1 METRSNQIMRYLAKD
16 APIKVIAIEAKEL
29 VERAREIHGT
39 APTATAALGRS
50 LMAAS
55 MMGASLKEDGA
66 SVTLRIQGDG
76 PLGTLLTVSDAM
88 GNVRGYVENPQ
99 TDVERI
105 RPGKLNVGAAVG
117 KHGSL
122 TVIKDLNL
130 KEPYVGTVP
139 LVSGEIAEDLTGYF
153 AVSEQ
158 TATACAL
165 GVLIEPDGHVS
176 QAAGYFISLLPGAE
190 DSVIDQLE
198 QGIARVGA
206 VTEAMASYGTL
217 DALVRAVLFDFE
229 LELLEDSTVEYRCY
243 CSHERVSRALLS
255 MGAQELEDMIEEQGE
270 ADITCQFCDKVYHFT
285 KEELQEL
292 LTQGKA

>member
-1 METRSNQIMRYLAKD
+1 METRSNQLRRYLAKD
-16 APIKVIAIEAKEL
+16 APIKLIAIEAREL
-29 VERAREIHGT
+29 VESARSIHQT
-39 APTATAALGRS
+39 APTATAALGRT

-55 MMGASLKEDGA
+55 MMGGSLKEDGA

-76 PLGTLLTVSDAM
+76 PLGTVLAVSDAE
-88 GNVRGYVENPQ
+88 GNVRGYVENPE

-117 KHGSL
+117 KRGSL

-153 AVSEQ
+153 AASEQ

-176 QAAGYFISLLPGAE
+176 QAAGYFISLLPGA
-190 DSVIDQLE
+190 DDAVIDLLE
-198 QGIARVGA
+198 QGIAKAGA
-206 VTEAMASYGTL
+206 VTEAIVSYGGL
-217 DALVRAVLFDFE
+217 DALVRAVLSDFE
-229 LELLEDSTVEYRCY
+229 LELLEESEVEYRCY
-243 CSHERVSRALLS
+243 CTRERVSRALLS
-255 MGAQELEDMIEEQGE
+255 MGAQEMEDMIEQQGQAE
-270 ADITCQFCDKVYHFT
+270 VSCQFCDKIYHFT

-292 LTQGKA
+292 LAQGKA